1 MDRILGAKHNI
12 TTIRD
17 KSNSTASG
25 ISRTSMQFRVY
36 KNFFLRLDKI
46 KHILTL
52 F

>member
-1 MDRILGAKHNI
+1 MDRILVAKHYI
-12 TTIRD
+12 TTIRG

-36 KNFFLRLDKI
+36 KKNIRLNKI